1 MHAIPVT
8 KHKHEAAFDDLVVRS
23 YGSDSAREKVAAWR
37 AFPGYRQDL
46 SRLVIDGD
54 AAIAGALVRDVPV
67 RVGEAVVPAASIGF
81 PVHDPDSSEDAENA
95 LVDALLGGLVDAG
108 HCVTRVVG
116 DRYHKHGFVGGIIRH
131 RCQIISTGTEVGT
144 PLGWGDRPI
153 GTDDINAVVELYAR
167 TIGTRT
173 LEPQFTA
180 DHWRAR
186 MDSGALAD
194 TRVVFD
200 PTERL
205 RGYAIIKP
213 KNPTHVFELAVD
225 DDGTAAVAV
234 LGMLFRY
241 KQKQNI
247 DSLTV
252 DALPDDAFAHITLEQ
267 FGVTWQRHTDVRNGT
282 LYRIVA
288 VEPLMQ
294 LLQSTL
300 ANRWKRRPYGTP
312 YATVS
317 LRSPVGRFS
326 IVPSRDSLRVVAGSE
341 VGRPVSIP
349 VDAMTRLVL
358 GFCTAGCVLNAAGVH
373 VPNEAIRV
381 LDAVFSP
388 PPSRWM

>member
-54 AAIAGALVRDVPV
+54 AAIAGALVRDVLV
-67 RVGEAVVPAASIGF
+67 RVGEAAVPAASIGF
-81 PVHDPDSSEDAENA
+81 PVHDPDSSEDAETA

-108 HCVTRVVG
+108 YCVTRVVG

-131 RCQIISTGTEVGT
+131 RCQIVSTDIEVGI
-144 PLGWGDRPI
+144 PPGWGDRPM
-153 GTDDINAVVELYAR
+153 GTDDIKCRRGAPTR
-167 TIGTRT
+167 GTIGTRT
-173 LEPQFTA
+173 LEPQFTVRSLGAA
-180 DHWRAR
+180 DGWRCACPTLALCSDRPNGFAVYPRLSNLRSHSCMRAR
-186 MDSGALAD
+186 GSMTTATQASSC
-194 TRVVFD
+194 TR
-200 PTERL
+200 
-205 RGYAIIKP
+205 
-213 KNPTHVFELAVD
+213 
-225 DDGTAAVAV
+225 
-234 LGMLFRY
+234 MLVPITNRSRTL
-241 KQKQNI
+241 
-247 DSLTV
+247 DSLHRRPCRMT
-252 DALPDDAFAHITLEQ
+252 FAHITLQQ

-300 ANRWKRRPYGTP
+300 ANRWKRRPCGTP

-341 VGRPVSIP
+341 VGRPYLY
-349 VDAMTRLVL
+349 RR
-358 GFCTAGCVLNAAGVH
+358 G
-373 VPNEAIRV
+373 
-381 LDAVFSP
+381 
-388 PPSRWM
+388 